1 MPDVR
6 NKLSLIISSDQR
18 ILSFVGDQLAL
29 AGWYTEK
36 AETNPQALELL
47 RGVKWHLVF
56 FSHTLSGESCLPI
69 EQQIESLQPD
79 AHLWLLADKQTGNIA
94 SPVRD
99 IFCELEVG
107 IGSEQDNVGMLR
119 RWLSIIENRIA
130 ELQDAVVLPISTAE
144 TESIIGECPAV
155 QEARRQIQS
164 LTSAHEPCLI
174 TGEHGTGKLE
184 LARTIHE
191 LRYRGEGQ
199 MTLIMCEE
207 ENENFN
213 TGRHS
218 LLSEVQ
224 NGKPRGTIFINQIEL
239 ASERVQAAL
248 LNLDYKPDSALSIIA
263 GSCKDLRGMVEQGT
277 FSTELYNR
285 LKNYIY
291 LPPLRDR
298 REDIGLL
305 IAHFVKNFVSK
316 PYVRVSR
323 RAWELL
329 QGYCWEFNL
338 PELHSVALNA
348 ISGGAGAICAA
359 DLPFFDD
366 EGTE

>member
-6 NKLSLIISSDQR
+6 SKLSLIISSDQR
-18 ILSFVGDQLAL
+18 ILNFVGDQLAL
-29 AGWYTEK
+29 AGWHTEK
-36 AETNPQALELL
+36 AETVSQALELL
-47 RGVKWHLVF
+47 RDVKWHLIF
-56 FSHTLSGESCLPI
+56 FSHTLSGEACLPI
-69 EQQIESLQPD
+69 EQQLESLQPD
-79 AHLWLLADKQTGNIA
+79 AHLWLLADKQTGDIS

-99 IFCELEVG
+99 IFCELE
-107 IGSEQDNVGMLR
+107 ISIRSEQDNIGMLR

-130 ELQDAVVLPISTAE
+130 ELQDAVILPINTAE
-144 TESIIGECPAV
+144 TESIIGECPAI

-164 LTSAHEPCLI
+164 LTSTHEPCLI

-184 LARTIHE
+184 LARTLHE
-191 LRYRGEGQ
+191 LRYRDEGQ
-199 MTLIMCEE
+199 MMLIMCEE
-207 ENENFN
+207 ENENFK

-218 LLSEVQ
+218 FLSEVQ
-224 NGKPRGTIFINQIEL
+224 NGKLRGTIFVSQIEL

-248 LNLDYKPDSALSIIA
+248 LNLGYNQDSALSIIVS
-263 GSCKDLRGMVEQGT
+263 SCKDLRGMVKQGT
-277 FSTELYNR
+277 FSTELYHR
-285 LKNYIY
+285 VKNYIY

-305 IAHFVKNFVSK
+305 IAHFVKSFFSK

-338 PELHSVALNA
+338 PELHSVAVNA
-348 ISGGAGAICAA
+348 ISSGAGAICAA
-359 DLPFFDD
+359 DLPFLGD